1 MHAQLPAFSP
11 PLLVNRFA
19 ACLTVNRRLQEIRDH
34 ITDEHLLQFAAV
46 AGEEAARAAAR
57 ELALPAAWAAP
68 GSLLGPCDASA
79 ACSDERWERVIER
92 SEGGLSYEVWRQEL
106 RGGLYMYRSR
116 ALFAGV
122 SPKDLR
128 PFHLDDHAR
137 WVACRVPHIAAVVP
151 RCCCC
156 WVGTANIPW
165 RHLHPSPPATPASH
179 PHLPP
184 S

>member
-1 MHAQLPAFSP
+1 LPSAIFHCRLPACQ
-11 PLLVNRFA
+11 PL
-19 ACLTVNRRLQEIRDH
+19 LQEIREH

-68 GSLLGPCDASA
+68 GSLLGPCDTSA
-79 ACSDERWERVIER
+79 ACSDKRWERVIER

-137 WVACRVPHIAAVVP
+137 WVCLPCVPWLAG
-151 RCCCC
+151 RSCC
-156 WVGTANIPW
+156 
-165 RHLHPSPPATPASH
+165 
-179 PHLPP
+179 
-184 S
+184 